1 MQPLAPTGRVRALGR
16 PAGVHRGR
24 STAVRR
30 RWPTAA
36 RPGVTMP
43 GMPPSPAA
51 YDPRRARWGEPLANV
66 TLRPIEDSDL
76 DALFDQMRDPDSV
89 QVAAFTAKD
98 PDDRNAFDIHM
109 SKVRTSGES
118 RCAQ

>member
-1 MQPLAPTGRVRALGR
+1 
-16 PAGVHRGR
+16 
-24 STAVRR
+24 
-30 RWPTAA
+30 
-36 RPGVTMP
+36 
-43 GMPPSPAA
+43 
-51 YDPRRARWGEPLANV
+51 V